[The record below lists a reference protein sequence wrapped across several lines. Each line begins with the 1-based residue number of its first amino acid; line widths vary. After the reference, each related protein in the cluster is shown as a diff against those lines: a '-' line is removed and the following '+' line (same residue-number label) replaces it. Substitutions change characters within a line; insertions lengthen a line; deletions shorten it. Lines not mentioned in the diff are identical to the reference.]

1 MKKYQKLLEII
12 CISFV
17 VVIIGCY
24 SIYRFNLSA
33 PSKTDNEIV
42 FEVSTGESLLTV
54 ADDLK
59 EQKLI
64 RSELFYKIYIK
75 LHKSSGLEAG
85 TYYLNT
91 NMSTPEIIDTLS
103 GKSHNTNVFM
113 ITFKE
118 GINMR
123 RVASLIEENTEYTKE
138 DVFEWLENEAF
149 IDKMINTY
157 WFLTDEIKNEGIYYP
172 LEGYL
177 FPNTYEFNKNAS
189 LEDIFMTLLDGTNTV
204 LMKYKK
210 EIEQSDYTIHEMLTL
225 ASIVELEAAA
235 SLDRAGVAGVFYN
248 RLENNWALGSDV
260 TTYYAIQVDMN
271 ERDLYKAELDD
282 YNAYNTRCSKMA
294 GKLPVG
300 PICNAGEDSIKAAI
314 NPTKHDYFYFV
325 ADKNK
330 KTYFSKTNSEHNKTV
345 ADLKSAGLWY
355 TY

>member
-1 MKKYQKLLEII
+1 MKKYYKLLGII
-12 CISFV
+12 GIVF
-17 VVIIGCY
+17 VIIFICCY

-33 PSKTDNEIV
+33 PSKADKEVV
-42 FEVSTGESLLTV
+42 FEVSSGESLLTI
-54 ADDLK
+54 ADELK
-59 EQKLI
+59 NQNLI
-64 RSELFYKIYIK
+64 RSTFFYKLYLK

-85 TYYLNT
+85 TYYLNQ
-91 NMSTPEIIDTLS
+91 NMSTPEIIKVLS
-103 GKSHNTNVFM
+103 GKSHNTNVMM

-123 RVASLIEENTEYTKE
+123 ALASLISENTNYTKE
-138 DVFEWLENEAF
+138 DVFTLLEDEVF
-149 IDKMINTY
+149 IDQMIKTY
-157 WFLTDEIKNEGIYYP
+157 WFLTDEIKDDEIYYP

-177 FPNTYEFNKNAS
+177 FPNTYEFRKDAS
-189 LEDIFMTLLDGTNTV
+189 LEEIFMTLLDGTNTI
-204 LMKYKK
+204 LTKYKN

-225 ASIVELEAAA
+225 ASIVELEAAG
-235 SLDRAGVAGVFYN
+235 STNRAGVAGVFYN

-271 ERDLYKAELDD
+271 ERDLYRFELDD

-300 PICNAGEDSIKAAI
+300 PICNASEDAIKAAI
-314 NPTKHDYFYFV
+314 EPTHHDYFYFV

-330 KTYFSKTNSEHNKTV
+330 KTYFSKTGSEHNQTI
-345 ADLKSAGLWY
+345 AELKSAGLWY